1 MPFVLIAED
10 NHDICEMMSLFLRTE
25 GFETE
30 CASNGVEAL
39 QRMRERRP
47 CVVLLDIH
55 MPRMDGFEFR
65 RRQLADPDLA
75 AVPVVCLTALHD
87 PTEIATE
94 LALPCLQKPI
104 HLPHL
109 AARVRAVCRSR

>member
-1 MPFVLIAED
+1 MSLVLIAED
-10 NHDICEMMSLFLRTE
+10 NQDICEMMSMFLRTE

-30 CASNGVEAL
+30 CASNGLEAL
-39 QRMRERRP
+39 RRMRERRP

-65 RRQLADPDLA
+65 RRQLADPELA
-75 AVPVVCLTALHD
+75 AIPVLCLTALHD
-87 PTEIATE
+87 LAGIAQE
-94 LALPCLQKPI
+94 LDLPCLQKPI

-109 AARVRAVCRSR
+109 AARVRAVCQ